1 MTRWK
6 PKLIALSLVA
16 LATVG
21 FLRNGLDW
29 VGYYSALM
37 DLFKALKALISSP
50 LIFPLLLIAGI
61 VSFFWISHLE
71 RKRKRA
77 LPEALIHVA
86 TEDRSIGRDGIGYT
100 INGVGSRAVIVWFE
114 NQSKY
119 RLERVR
125 ALMYFA
131 VARDKRIDYSGLWL
145 DEYWKDIQ
153 FDPKERK
160 GLILV
165 IERDGKYVAPSER
178 RELEQHKL
186 MPEFHAI
193 GEETCIIH
201 LTLSI
206 EGESSSRQPRFQ
218 IKTEPQLEVL
228 TFWH

>member
-6 PKLIALSLVA
+6 LKLIPVFLFL
-16 LATVG
+16 LAGVG
-21 FLRNGLDW
+21 LLRHGLDW
-29 VGYYSALM
+29 VSYYTALM
-37 DLFKALKALISSP
+37 DLFKGLKALINSP

-61 VSFFWISHLE
+61 VSFIWISYLE
-71 RKRKRA
+71 RKRKQA

-86 TEDRSIGRDGIGYT
+86 TEDRSVGRDGLGYT

-119 RLERVR
+119 KLERVR

-131 VARDKRIDYSGLWL
+131 VDRDKRIDYSGLWL
-145 DEYWKDIQ
+145 DESWKDIQ

-160 GLILV
+160 GLIL
-165 IERDGKYVAPSER
+165 IMEQDGKYVAPSER
-178 RELEQHKL
+178 RELEHYKL
-186 MPEFHAI
+186 MPEFHPI

-206 EGESSSRQPRFQ
+206 EGASSNRQPRFQ
-218 IKTEPQLEVL
+218 IRQVPQLEVL